1 MLDKEHSS
9 RFDVNPALNTEAE
22 RFPQETRSC
31 GTVENIR
38 RWRFSAWV
46 SHLRLRRLRRAED
59 MALPVTATVAPVTA
73 TVAAATPVTV
83 AAAVTVTPA
92 AVAALTARTVPHRL
106 TPGFT
111 ATAG

>member
-9 RFDVNPALNTEAE
+9 RFDVNPALNTKAE

-59 MALPVTATVAPVTA
+59 MALPVT
-73 TVAAATPVTV
+73 V

-111 ATAG
+111 ATAGPMAL